1 LIFVLYATKRRLSM
15 SKIPINPDR
24 LNSVDFFKLPQNL
37 KTRMKGTILAVL
49 LLSCQLL
56 AFAQQRRVTVNE
68 VVSAEQSFNKL
79 VERKGIK
86 DAFLAVADPE
96 GVVFRPQVVKITDF
110 YNSIDKQAGTFIWQ
124 PKFARISANGDLAFS
139 AGPYVYQNGKDDSD
153 KVFGDYVSVWHADP
167 DGKLKLLIDLG
178 VQHPEPEKE
187 ELTDFKEPDTSK
199 HTAPSKDPFSG
210 KGIIMN
216 TDKIFNHEL
225 TVSTLA
231 SYKEF
236 LSPEGRYYFPGFEPI
251 SGPDK
256 IMKFIDNEAISI
268 TANTINV
275 GRSTSNDLA
284 YSYGTAR
291 IKKGA
296 FVSDYNYVRIW
307 EIDANHRWNIL
318 LEVFSSVEQ

>member
-1 LIFVLYATKRRLSM
+1 MKRSILVAAILI
-15 SKIPINPDR
+15 
-24 LNSVDFFKLPQNL
+24 
-37 KTRMKGTILAVL
+37 
-49 LLSCQLL
+49 SCQVL
-56 AFAQQRRVTVNE
+56 ALAQKNTVTVNE

-96 GVVFRPQVVKITDF
+96 GIVFRPQVIRIIDF
-110 YNSIDKQAGTFIWQ
+110 YNSIDKQAGTYVWQ
-124 PKFARISANGDLAFS
+124 PKFARISANGDLAFT

-153 KVFGDYVSVWHADP
+153 KVFGDYVSVWHADQ
-167 DGKLKLLIDLG
+167 DNKLKLLIDLG
-178 VQHPEPEKE
+178 IQHPEPENE
-187 ELTDFKEPDTSK
+187 ELIDFKDPDTSK

-210 KGIIMN
+210 KGIILS

-225 TVSTLA
+225 TVSALA

-251 SGPDK
+251 AGPDK
-256 IMKFIDNEAISI
+256 IMKFIDNEGISI

-275 GRSTSNDLA
+275 GRASSNDLA

-291 IKKGA
+291 IKKGDI
-296 FVSDYNYVRIW
+296 VSDYNYVRIW
-307 EIDANHRWNIL
+307 EIDASHKWNIL
-318 LEVFSSVEQ
+318 LEIFSSVEQ